1 MENEKSIPQ
10 KEWHFHLPDVK
21 REYLGKTY
29 TVGVGVLE
37 KEGGLVAV
45 GEVYSVDTA
54 WGTNPSTQIC
64 STVSDAVKYVFSLGK
79 EQK

>member
-37 KEGGLVAV
+37 KEDRLVAV
-45 GEVYSVDTA
+45 GEVYSVDTT
-54 WGTNPSTQIC
+54 WGTNPETLIC
-64 STVSDAVKYVFSLGK
+64 SSVSEAVKYVFSLGRK
-79 EQK
+79 